1 MQMII
6 GSDMLQIKS
15 QSNGFLVDNK
25 NESNSLNIIY
35 DKLIEDETITPN
47 GLLVINQNTENIDLE
62 NRVEIGVAFINA
74 IINKQE

>member
-1 MQMII
+1 MII